1 MSSGSIIRRAVLD
14 RCDHAL
20 LARLLRPHAA
30 FFTAAGV
37 DLNALAQSEQD
48 DRTLPRRIYSVVNDA
63 SATATSLPAALV
75 DVLSSLDTLAN
86 VRGELKRLDTEGVL
100 PHATHGPEN
109 LALTALLSAPEI
121 AARARQ
127 VAVRDAS
134 HKFMEYAPRSPLPPV
149 TFDEPT
155 IAKIRAHLGKALE
168 AIDHSRYCEIGVDVR
183 AAYVDFEFE
192 HGTRPRTREV
202 INTESLQTTQTTD
215 VTAQRSYVR
224 FHRSSG
230 RLALHATGD
239 TLKNL
244 LRQSLGEALFGDA
257 DLFHVAGLYDLAPFS
272 DLERALSNEAVLNLT
287 RVELRLLR
295 ITGERHWQE
304 FGSGSDDIR
313 KVIPEE
319 SISAALA
326 RGRVAA
332 VKLFLFMDGVKK
344 KRVKVELSANGR
356 NNSIDYPRT
365 DADVVEVI
373 EDYLRARRILSE
385 PDDGSAS
392 SEAAE

>member
-1 MSSGSIIRRAVLD
+1 MSSGSIIRRSVLD

-30 FFTAAGV
+30 FFSAAGV
-37 DLNALAQSEQD
+37 DLNALAQTEQD
-48 DRTLPRRIYSVVNDA
+48 DRTIPRRVYSLVNDT
-63 SATATSLPAALV
+63 SATAAPLPAALV
-75 DVLSSLDTLAN
+75 DLLSSLDTLSN

-109 LALTALLSAPEI
+109 LALTALLSAPEL

-127 VAVRDAS
+127 IAVRDAS
-134 HKFMEYAPRSPLPPV
+134 HKFIEYAPRAPLAPV

-155 IAKIRAHLGKALE
+155 IAKIRAHLAKALE
-168 AIDHSRYCEIGVDVR
+168 AIDHSRYCEVGVDVR
-183 AAYVDFEFE
+183 ASYVDFEFE

-224 FHRSSG
+224 FHRKTG
-230 RLALHATGD
+230 RLAIHATGD

-257 DLFHVAGLYDLAPFS
+257 DLFQVTGLYDLAPFS
-272 DLERALSNEAVLNLT
+272 DLERALSTESVLNLAS
-287 RVELRLLR
+287 VELRLLR
-295 ITGERHWQE
+295 VTMERHWQE
-304 FGSGSDDIR
+304 FGSGSHDIR
-313 KVIPEE
+313 TVFTGVVL
-319 SISAALA
+319 AAA
-326 RGRVAA
+326 VDRGRVAA
-332 VKLFLFMDGVKK
+332 VKLFLFIDGVKK
-344 KRVKVELSANGR
+344 KRVKVELSANGK

-385 PDDGSAS
+385 PDEGSAS